1 MSHFSEIVNKKDN
14 RNAIMVSV
22 LALIIILFVL
32 FFMKF
37 HEPDPPIVDVP
48 LPMEMENTEGI
59 DAFEIENSGGGSSVK
74 EDNPSETSSDD
85 PPKEQA
91 QQEES
96 AVSQNS
102 SNGSSSTSSS
112 SSSNQNSNPF
122 GNGTGGNG
130 TAGTGTGFGADNGPG
145 TGSGNPGRGGSGER
159 IRLSD
164 IKSKPT
170 TPNNVASK
178 ISMKLTVNADG
189 RVISVNV
196 IRQNTTTSN
205 EALINEVIALAKKEV
220 KYKAKP
226 GSIQETCYYTV
237 NLSPS

>member
-1 MSHFSEIVNKKDN
+1 MSYFSEIVNKKDN
-14 RNAIMVSV
+14 RNAIMVSA
-22 LALIIILFVL
+22 LALIVILFVL

-48 LPMEMENTEGI
+48 LPMEMENTDGI
-59 DAFEIENSGGGSSVK
+59 DAFEIENGGGGSPMK
-74 EDNPSETSSDD
+74 EDNPSQTANED

-91 QQEES
+91 QQEQS
-96 AVSQNS
+96 PISQAS
-102 SNGSSSTSSS
+102 GNGSASSS
-112 SSSNQNSNPF
+112 SSSSQNSNPF
-122 GNGTGGNG
+122 GNGSGGNG
-130 TAGTGTGFGADNGPG
+130 TAGSGTGFGADNGPG
-145 TGSGNPGRGGSGER
+145 TGSGNAGRGGSRER

-170 TPNNVASK
+170 TPNNVSSK
-178 ISMKLTVNADG
+178 ISLKLTVNADG

-205 EALINEVIALAKKEV
+205 EALINEVIALARNEV
-220 KYKAKP
+220 KYKPKP
-226 GSIQETCYYTV
+226 GSLQETCYYTV